1 MTFTEILTVIWR
13 RKWII
18 IIVTVLAS
26 AIAIT
31 YLQRQTPNFESSTT
45 LRISPLMTEAVNTG
59 ILAGHPVDVD
69 PSVATTPVVLSEA
82 EKQLGTPKG
91 SLAGTVS
98 QAAVETPSDTTAT
111 FKITAQAGDP
121 KTSQQSAA
129 AAAAAYSAYLDTV
142 VASTQ
147 KALAEQLGEVS
158 DEAKSYQND
167 VDKDPADQLAQTNL
181 TAALAQINGINASIT
196 SLQTAGPSA
205 TVTAPAGTGAT
216 LNPSTLTV
224 AGVALASGL
233 LAGLG
238 LALARDYLDSR
249 VRRTDE
255 LERATSLP
263 VLGQLANDR
272 RAKRVTGF
280 LPAENSES
288 SPLSEGLRALRTT
301 LQVALPAKGSVLVV
315 TSVEPGDGKTFVSA
329 NLAASWARTGRSV
342 VLVAGDLRRPGL
354 DTYFPDSCTGPGLGG
369 LLAAPRDLLTFPEVS
384 DIEAALQPTSIDGL
398 RVLPSGTLMDDPADA
413 IATPRMMRVLSA
425 LSDRADIVIV
435 DTPPSLALADASA
448 IASLADGTI
457 VIATMNHTRLPLL
470 SHVVAT
476 LRANS
481 ATVIGTVANRSKH
494 KLPRS
499 YSAYYLAESIPQPAL
514 ERSSNRS
521 VDGGKLSRV
530 DHIERSPR
538 AMTPRRDRVLV
549 VCTANESR
557 SPFAAALLLATAN
570 EQALEVDSAGVEA
583 TTGRP
588 ASQSAITHASELG
601 LDLSDHVSA
610 QVDPASLDTYDL
622 VLTLTRE
629 HARMLLA
636 TTPDIAP
643 RLFTIRQ
650 FTRWLDA
657 NERPAGV
664 TLGTWLDDESDQS
677 ILDFLGDNPADD
689 IEDPTGRTTAR
700 WKTMIAH
707 LDEAI
712 AGIAAGLY
720 PRYSSLLPVPAQR
733 TRRP

>member
-1 MTFTEILTVIWR
+1 MTFNEILTVIWR

-31 YLQRQTPNFESSTT
+31 YLQRLTPSFESSTT
-45 LRISPLMTEAVNTG
+45 VRISPLMTEAINTG
-59 ILAGHPVDVD
+59 TLAGNPVDVD
-69 PSVATTPVVLSEA
+69 PSVATTPAVLGEA
-82 EKQLGTPKG
+82 EKQLETPKG
-91 SLAGTVS
+91 SLSGAVS
-98 QAAVETPSDTTAT
+98 QATVETPSDTTAT
-111 FKITAQAGDP
+111 FQITAEASDP
-121 KTSQQSAA
+121 QTSQKRAA
-129 AAAAAYSAYLDTV
+129 ATAVAYSAYLDAI

-147 KALAEQLGEVS
+147 KTLADQLSEVS
-158 DEAKSYQND
+158 GKAQTYQDD
-167 VDKDPADQLAQTNL
+167 VDRDPADQLAQTKL

-196 SLQTAGPSA
+196 SLQTAGPPA
-205 TVTAPAGTGAT
+205 TVTVPAGPGTT
-216 LNPSTLTV
+216 LNPSTITV

-263 VLGQLANDR
+263 VLGQLTHDR
-272 RAKRVTGF
+272 RAKRVAGF
-280 LPAENSES
+280 LPSESGES

-301 LQVALPAKGSVLVV
+301 LQVALPAEGSILVV

-342 VLVAGDLRRPGL
+342 ILVAGDLRRPGL
-354 DTYFPDSCTGPGLGG
+354 DNYFSESCTGPGLGG
-369 LLAAPRDLLTFPEVS
+369 LLSAPREMRTFPQAS
-384 DIEAALQPTSIDGL
+384 DIDAALQPTSIDGL
-398 RVLPSGTLMDDPADA
+398 RLLPPGTLIDDPADA
-413 IATPRMMRVLSA
+413 IANPRMTRVLRA
-425 LSDRADIVIV
+425 LSERADIVIV

-448 IASLADGTI
+448 MASLADGTI

-470 SHVVAT
+470 AHVVAT
-476 LRANS
+476 LRANG
-481 ATVIGTVANRSKH
+481 ARVIGTVANRSRH

-499 YSAYYLAESIPQPAL
+499 YSTYYLAESQPQPAL
-514 ERSSNRS
+514 ERSVGYAAGQGDSLQNDRS
-521 VDGGKLSRV
+521 EPLSRT
-530 DHIERSPR
+530 
-538 AMTPRRDRVLV
+538 ATARRDRVLI

-570 EQALEVDSAGVEA
+570 ERALRVDSAGVSA
-583 TTGRP
+583 TGRP
-588 ASQSAITHASELG
+588 ASAAAIQHASELG
-601 LDLSDHVSA
+601 LDLSQHTSV
-610 QVDPASLDTYDL
+610 QVDSASLDSYDL
-622 VLTLTRE
+622 ILTLTRE

-650 FTRWLDA
+650 FARWLDA
-657 NERPAGV
+657 SERPTDV
-664 TLGTWLDDESDQS
+664 PLGTWLDDASDQS

-689 IEDPTGRTTAR
+689 IDDPSGRNTSR

-707 LDEAI
+707 LDESVASI
-712 AGIAAGLY
+712 VAGLY
-720 PRYSSLLPVPAQR
+720 PTSPRRATLAPQR
-733 TRRP
+733 MRRQ